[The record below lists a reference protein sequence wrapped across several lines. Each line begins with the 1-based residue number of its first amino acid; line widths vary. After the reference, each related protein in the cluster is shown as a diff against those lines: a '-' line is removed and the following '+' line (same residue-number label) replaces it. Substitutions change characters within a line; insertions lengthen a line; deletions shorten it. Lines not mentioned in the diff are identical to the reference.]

1 MAVLVAGLVP
11 GYRRTHTT
19 HPDCA
24 GRSWKF
30 NACVANPRGFLRMGV
45 TISVGMFEER
55 WLTRL
60 TGIAG
65 VFSARAIGILT
76 LVPVL
81 NKAIPRADINR
92 PLQIVILWGGLCG
105 AVTLAL
111 SLLTA
116 LENPVNRLW
125 CSAVHAVCTGDN
137 HVTLVRYYQAAA
149 RPNAPALRYM
159 RCRPVPLPRASGS
172 FRFLLVR
179 RVSHVIGAPV
189 RHEAA
194 LSPDCNAVAVLERHP
209 VNLTLVLPPVDSLN
223 PPVCQHALPQNVTV
237 TGVSSAGL
245 CVTR

>member
-1 MAVLVAGLVP
+1 MRAAGVMAVLVAGLVP

-24 GRSWKF
+24 GRLWKF
-30 NACVANPRGFLRMGV
+30 NACVANPRRFLRMGV

-65 VFSARAIGILT
+65 VFSARAIGVLT

-116 LENPVNRLW
+116 LDNPVNRLW
-125 CSAVHAVCTGDN
+125 RSAVHAVCTGDN
-137 HVTLVRYYQAAA
+137 HVTLVALLSSCTAAK
-149 RPNAPALRYM
+149 RP
-159 RCRPVPLPRASGS
+159 RPEV
-172 FRFLLVR
+172 
-179 RVSHVIGAPV
+179 
-189 RHEAA
+189 
-194 LSPDCNAVAVLERHP
+194 
-209 VNLTLVLPPVDSLN
+209 
-223 PPVCQHALPQNVTV
+223 HALPACAPP
-237 TGVSSAGL
+237 AGL
-245 CVTR
+245 RQFPVPAGPTRQPCYWCAGPA